1 MTVMVERRRELRT
14 QTDLA
19 VRISGLTRVEA
30 IDGGGIGLL
39 VFLQGWAR
47 AAGIG
52 LKLVS
57 PSQHVR
63 ELLELTN
70 LGSVFEICLSED
82 AALRHPTVVRAS
94 EETAASDYPLVSK
107 RWRPLAK
114 NSLVSKRWRPPAKK
128 RKDGAPISNSEVN
141 SAAEGWATRLVRLL
155 DDGMTSRT

>member
-107 RWRPLAK
+107 RWRP
-114 NSLVSKRWRPPAKK
+114 PAKK

-141 SAAEGWATRLVRLL
+141 SAAEAWATRLVRLL
-155 DDGMTSRT
+155 DDGMTSRS